1 MNVAELIEALQ
12 KVEDKSLEV
21 RCVTDFQ
28 TVENAWLYSIE
39 ESSTGSS
46 GYECFGE
53 VRLIASE

>member
-21 RCVTDFQ
+21 RCVADVH
-28 TVENAWLYSIE
+28 TVGNAWLYSIE

-46 GYECFGE
+46 GHECFGE